1 MKTVKFIALL
11 AAAGLAGCASQDMS
25 DLNAFV
31 DEVKDR
37 PPSGIEPIPEI
48 KQVVG
53 FVYTAKNRRDPFTP
67 QIDATAETETV
78 LDNGLRPDPNR
89 RKEELE
95 GFALDTLR
103 MVGTLEQD
111 AQTWGLVQTAD
122 GTIHRVSTGDYMGQ
136 NDGRIT
142 RINEG
147 KIELI
152 ELVPTG
158 TGYLERE
165 AAVALGEE

>member
-1 MKTVKFIALL
+1 MMRKFIPLMVPLL
-11 AAAGLAGCASQDMS
+11 LAGCANQDMS
-25 DLNAFV
+25 DLRDYVA
-31 DEVKDR
+31 EVKGR
-37 PPSGIEPIPEI
+37 PASGIEPIPEV
-48 KQVVG
+48 KQVIG
-53 FVYTAKNRRDPFTP
+53 FVYSAKNRRDPFTP
-67 QIDATAETETV
+67 QEDETAATEAI
-78 LDNGLRPDPNR
+78 LDNGIRPDPNR

-95 GFALDTLR
+95 SFTLDSLR

-111 AQTWGLVQTAD
+111 DQTWGLIKTTD
-122 GTIHRVSTGDYMGQ
+122 GTIHRVATGNYMGQ

-142 RINEG
+142 RISED

-158 TGYLERE
+158 SGFLEKE

>member
-1 MKTVKFIALL
+1 MRKLIPLVAPLL
-11 AAAGLAGCASQDMS
+11 LVGCANTDMS
-25 DLNAFV
+25 DLRGFV
-31 DEVKDR
+31 EEVKAR
-37 PPSGIEPIPEI
+37 PASGIEPIPEI
-48 KQVVG
+48 KQVIG
-53 FVYTAKNRRDPFTP
+53 FVYSAKNRRDPFTP
-67 QIDATAETETV
+67 PDEETVATETV

-95 GFALDTLR
+95 SFTLDSLR

-111 AQTWGLVQTAD
+111 EQTWGLVKTSD
-122 GTIHRVSTGDYMGQ
+122 GTIHRVSTGNYMGQ

-142 RINEG
+142 RISED

-158 TGYLERE
+158 SGFLEKE
-165 AAVALGEE
+165 AAIALGEE

>member
-1 MKTVKFIALL
+1 MVRKTAALL
-11 AAAGLAGCASQDMS
+11 AMLALAGCANTDMS
-25 DLNAFV
+25 DLERYA
-31 DEVKDR
+31 DEVKAR

-48 KQVVG
+48 RQAVG
-53 FVYTAKNRRDPFTP
+53 FVYLAKNRRDPFTP
-67 QIDATAETETV
+67 QIDQDEATESV
-78 LDNGLRPDPNR
+78 LDTGIRPDPNR

-95 GFALDTLR
+95 SYSLDSLR

-111 AQTWGLVQTAD
+111 QDTWGLVQTND
-122 GTIHRVSTGDYMGQ
+122 GTIHRVVAGNYMGL

-142 RINEG
+142 RISEE

-158 TGYLERE
+158 SGFLEKE
-165 AAVALGEE
+165 AALALGEE

>member
-1 MKTVKFIALL
+1 MYKLIPLIAFL
-11 AAAGLAGCASQDMS
+11 ALAGCASQDMS
-25 DLNAFV
+25 DLRAFV
-31 DEVKDR
+31 DEVKSR

-53 FVYTAKNRRDPFTP
+53 FVYTAKSRRDPFTP
-67 QIDATAETETV
+67 QEDETAETETV
-78 LDNGLRPDPNR
+78 LDNGIRPDPNR

-95 GFALDTLR
+95 SFALDSLR
-103 MVGTLEQD
+103 MVGTLEQEE
-111 AQTWGLVQTAD
+111 QTWGLIKTSD
-122 GTIHRVSTGDYMGQ
+122 GTIHRVAQGNYMGL
-136 NDGRIT
+136 NDGKIT
-142 RINEG
+142 RISEE

-158 TGYLERE
+158 SGFLEKE

>member
-1 MKTVKFIALL
+1 MKKIVPYVLPLL
-11 AAAGLAGCASQDMS
+11 LLGCANQNMT
-25 DLNAFV
+25 DLRDYV
-31 DEVKDR
+31 DEVKSR
-37 PPSGIEPIPEI
+37 APSGIEPIPEV
-48 KQVVG
+48 KQVIG
-53 FVYTAKNRRDPFTP
+53 FVYTAKSRRDPFTP
-67 QIDATAETETV
+67 QEDETAATETV

-95 GFALDTLR
+95 AFALDSLR
-103 MVGTLEQD
+103 MVGTLEQEE
-111 AQTWGLVQTAD
+111 QTWGLVQTSD
-122 GTIHRVSTGDYMGQ
+122 GTIHRVGPGNHMGL

-142 RINEG
+142 RISEE

-158 TGYLERE
+158 SGFLEKE

>member
-1 MKTVKFIALL
+1 MMKRIITLLLPLALV
-11 AAAGLAGCASQDMS
+11 GCANKDMS
-25 DLNAFV
+25 DLQGFV
-31 DEVKDR
+31 DEVKSR

-48 KQVVG
+48 KQAIG
-53 FVYTAKNRRDPFTP
+53 FVYEAKNRRDPFTR
-67 QIDATAETETV
+67 QEDETAAAETV
-78 LDNGLRPDPNR
+78 LDNGIRPDPRR

-95 GFALDTLR
+95 SYALDSLR

-111 AQTWGLVQTAD
+111 DATWGLVKTSD
-122 GTIHRVSTGDYMGQ
+122 GTIHRVAPGNYMGL

-142 RINEG
+142 RISEE

-158 TGYLERE
+158 GGFLEKE

>member
-1 MKTVKFIALL
+1 MMRKFIPLMVPLL
-11 AAAGLAGCASQDMS
+11 LAGCANKDMS
-25 DLNAFV
+25 DLHGYV
-31 DEVKDR
+31 DEVKGR

-53 FVYTAKNRRDPFTP
+53 FVYAAKNRRDPFTP
-67 QIDATAETETV
+67 QEDETAATETV
-78 LDNGLRPDPNR
+78 LDNGIRPDPNR

-95 GFALDTLR
+95 SFSLDSLR

-111 AQTWGLVQTAD
+111 EQTWGLVKTND
-122 GTIHRVSTGDYMGQ
+122 GTIHRVATGNYMGQ
-136 NDGRIT
+136 NDGKIT
-142 RINEG
+142 RISED

-158 TGYLERE
+158 SGFLEKE

>member
-1 MKTVKFIALL
+1 MLRKSILL
-11 AAAGLAGCASQDMS
+11 SLPIVLVGCANTDMS
-25 DLNAFV
+25 DLRGFV
-31 DEVKDR
+31 EEVKNR

-53 FVYTAKNRRDPFTP
+53 FVYTAQGRRDPFSRP
-67 QIDATAETETV
+67 VEESDPAVAV
-78 LDNGLRPDPNR
+78 LGNGVRPDPNR

-95 GFALDTLR
+95 QYALDSLR
-103 MVGTLEQD
+103 MVGTLEQEE
-111 AQTWGLVQTAD
+111 QTWGLVQTND
-122 GTIHRVSTGDYMGQ
+122 GTIHRVAAGNYMGQ

-142 RINEG
+142 RVSED

-158 TGYLERE
+158 SGFLEKE